1 MAAALQVL
9 ESRTVDTS
17 KFPGDRDYTDRAESR
32 MACVAYPYVQ
42 ANAGGL
48 KAFHVTDDPSL
59 VLGILERGGDLQET
73 RPYGNL
79 CGGLYLSGCPDFWA
93 GRSRKQW
100 DFIETLDPEK
110 QERLRILILAKL
122 AEEIDSG
129 YITSPEYENAINIVQ
144 EWRRTGYWHPIV
156 IVAGQPFNVNIQRL
170 AIENGIAQPFS
181 PIYVEVDFR
190 GRYLEL
196 MDRGIWTAA
205 EDLASETL
213 GISDAMMQREDVC
226 RGLREHGWDGA
237 FTRASMGTDPELVL
251 WNGEAI
257 NTFGP
262 EAAAGGGAAQMSGP
276 GGNVIK
282 KKTKRFDASIY
293 MDHRQANIIDRGAK
307 VKKGSKFVNGSLML
321 LEPAQ
326 VEEVRR
332 IADAALHQIPWDFVA
347 LRRLEG
353 RGRPEHGGVQIIDRE
368 QGTMMVELDQDAL
381 RELEGLAYVI
391 LSSMAGA

>member
-1 MAAALQVL
+1 MV
-9 ESRTVDTS
+9 
-17 KFPGDRDYTDRAESR
+17 
-32 MACVAYPYVQ
+32 CVAYPYVR

-48 KAFHVTDDPSL
+48 TAFHVTDDPAL
-59 VLGILERGGDLQET
+59 VLGILEHHGDLQET

-93 GRSRKQW
+93 SRSRKQW

-110 QERLRILILAKL
+110 QEQLRVLILANL
-122 AEEIDSG
+122 AEEVGSG
-129 YITSPEYENAINIVQ
+129 YITRSEYESAVNIVQ
-144 EWRRTGYWHPIV
+144 EWKRTGYWHPIV

-170 AIENGIAQPFS
+170 ATEHGIAQPFS
-181 PIYVEVDFR
+181 PIYVDVDFR

-196 MDRGIWTAA
+196 MDRAIWEAA

-226 RGLREHGWDGA
+226 RALREHGWDGA
-237 FTRASMGTDPELVL
+237 FTRSSMGSDPELVL

-257 NTFGP
+257 NSFGP
-262 EAAAGGGAAQMSGP
+262 EAAAGGAAEMSGP

-293 MDHRQANIIDRGAK
+293 LDHRQANIIDRGAK
-307 VKKGSKFVNGSLML
+307 VKKGSKMVNGSLML
-321 LEPAQ
+321 LEPAH
-326 VEEVRR
+326 VEEIRR
-332 IADAALHQIPWDFVA
+332 IANAAIEKIPWDFVA

-368 QGTMMVELDQDAL
+368 QRTMMVELDVEAL